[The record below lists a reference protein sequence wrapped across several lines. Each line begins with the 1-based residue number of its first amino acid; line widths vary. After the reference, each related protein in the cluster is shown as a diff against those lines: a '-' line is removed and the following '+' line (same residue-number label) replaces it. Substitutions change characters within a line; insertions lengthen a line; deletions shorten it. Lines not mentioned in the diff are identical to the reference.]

1 MIKCLSIDNIP
12 NVEARVILCVAVM
25 LFVGFLLTRITKKLK
40 LPNVTGYLTA
50 GVLIG
55 PYVLGILSPSM
66 IEGMGFLTDIVP
78 ALIAFGVGKYLK
90 IAKLKKNAKSVLC
103 ITMLECLF
111 AAVIVTLAM
120 KYLFSFSWSFS
131 LLLGVIAAATAPTS
145 TIMTIRQYK
154 AKGRFINILLQVIA
168 IDNAFVIIA
177 FSLACVLVQG
187 AAGSASSLSALD
199 IVLPVIYNILLLGL
213 GVLAGFILNRI
224 ITPTR
229 TIDHMLS
236 LAIAVIF
243 IIAGVG
249 SWLGI
254 SPLLACM
261 VMGMVYVNIGGDK
274 RLFKLVSRF
283 SPPLLLMFFVLSG
296 ARLNL
301 PSLLTAGLIG
311 VAYFAIR
318 IIGKLGGAYLGAVI
332 SKSPKTTRKY
342 LGLALIPQAGV
353 SIGLAALGQ
362 RILPTDAGTLLS
374 TIILSS
380 GLLYEI
386 VGPACAKYAM
396 NKSGVITSTLPVPA
410 IEDDGGILN
419 DARHD
424 EAAGERDD
432 AVTVHEEDLQH
443 MEETVS
449 EDINTTVQ

>member
-1 MIKCLSIDNIP
+1 LGISLSIDQIP
-12 NVEARVILCVAVM
+12 NVEARIILCIAVM
-25 LFVGFLLTRITKKLK
+25 LLVGFLLTRLTKRLK

-55 PYVLGILSPSM
+55 PYALSILSPSM
-66 IEGMGFLTDIVP
+66 MEGMGFLTDIVP

-90 IAKLKKNAKSVLC
+90 IAKLRQNAKSVLS
-103 ITMLECLF
+103 ITILECMLS
-111 AAVIVTLAM
+111 AVIVTLTM
-120 KYLFSFSWSFS
+120 KYLFRLDWAFA

-154 AKGRFINILLQVIA
+154 AKGRFVNILLQVIA

-177 FSLACVLVQG
+177 FSLAAVLVQST
-187 AAGSASSLSALD
+187 AANGSTLSALD
-199 IVLPVIYNILLLGL
+199 IVMPIIYNILLLGL

-224 ITPTR
+224 IVPSR
-229 TIDHMLS
+229 TIDHMLA
-236 LAIAVIF
+236 LAIAIIF
-243 IIAGVG
+243 IIAGIG

-261 VMGMVYVNIGGDK
+261 AMGMVYVNIGGDK

-301 PSLLTAGLIG
+301 PALASAGIMG
-311 VAYFAIR
+311 VAYFIIR
-318 IIGKLGGAYLGAVI
+318 IAGKLGGAWLGATL
-332 SKSPKTTRKY
+332 SKSPKKTRKY

-362 RILPTDAGTLLS
+362 RILPPDAGSLLS

-386 VGPACAKYAM
+386 VGPACAKMAM
-396 NKSGVITSTLPVPA
+396 NKAGVITSAKVQPLL
-410 IEDDGGILN
+410 EDDGGILQEVKAE
-419 DARHD
+419 DLPM
-424 EAAGERDD
+424 
-432 AVTVHEEDLQH
+432 EEDH
-443 MEETVS
+443 TA
-449 EDINTTVQ
+449 VQ

>member
-1 MIKCLSIDNIP
+1 LGINLSIDQIP
-12 NVEARVILCVAVM
+12 NNEARIILCIAVM
-25 LFVGFLLTRITKKLK
+25 LLVGFLLTRITKRLK

-55 PYVLGILSPSM
+55 PYALGILSPSIM
-66 IEGMGFLTDIVP
+66 EGMGFLTDIVP

-90 IAKLKKNAKSVLC
+90 ISKLKQNAKSVLS
-103 ITMLECLF
+103 IAVLECMLS
-111 AAVIVTLAM
+111 AVIVTLSM
-120 KYLFSFSWSFS
+120 KYLFRLDWAFA

-154 AKGRFINILLQVIA
+154 AKGRFVNILLQVIA

-177 FSLACVLVQG
+177 FSLAAVLVQST
-187 AAGSASSLSALD
+187 AGNGSTLSALD
-199 IVLPVIYNILLLGL
+199 IVMPVIYNILLLGL
-213 GVLAGFILNRI
+213 GVFAGFILNRI
-224 ITPTR
+224 IVPSR
-229 TIDHMLS
+229 TIDHMLA
-236 LAIAVIF
+236 LAIAIIF
-243 IIAGVG
+243 IIAGIG
-249 SWLGI
+249 SWMGI

-261 VMGMVYVNIGGDK
+261 AMGMVYVNIGGDK

-301 PSLLTAGLIG
+301 PALASAGVMG

-318 IIGKLGGAYLGAVI
+318 IVGKLGGAWLGATL
-332 SKSPKTTRKY
+332 SKSPKKARKY

-362 RILPTDAGTLLS
+362 RILPPEAGSLLS

-386 VGPACAKYAM
+386 VGPACAKMAM
-396 NKSGVITSTLPVPA
+396 NKAGVITAIKEQPLLEDDSGILHEVKAEELPV
-410 IEDDGGILN
+410 
-419 DARHD
+419 
-424 EAAGERDD
+424 
-432 AVTVHEEDLQH
+432 EEDH
-443 MEETVS
+443 TA
-449 EDINTTVQ
+449 VQ

>member
-1 MIKCLSIDNIP
+1 
-12 NVEARVILCVAVM
+12 M
-25 LFVGFLLTRITKKLK
+25 LLVGFLLTRITKRLK

-55 PYVLGILSPSM
+55 PYALGILSPSIM
-66 IEGMGFLTDIVP
+66 EGMGFLTDIVP

-90 IAKLKKNAKSVLC
+90 ISKLKQNAKSVLS
-103 ITMLECLF
+103 IAVLECMLS
-111 AAVIVTLAM
+111 AVIVTLSM
-120 KYLFSFSWSFS
+120 KYLFRLDWAFA

-154 AKGRFINILLQVIA
+154 AKGRFVNILLQVIA

-177 FSLACVLVQG
+177 FSLAAVLVQST
-187 AAGSASSLSALD
+187 AGNGSTLSALD
-199 IVLPVIYNILLLGL
+199 IVMPVIYNILLLGL
-213 GVLAGFILNRI
+213 GVFAGFILNRI
-224 ITPTR
+224 IVPSR
-229 TIDHMLS
+229 TIDHMLA
-236 LAIAVIF
+236 LAIAIIF
-243 IIAGVG
+243 IIAGIG
-249 SWLGI
+249 SWMGI

-261 VMGMVYVNIGGDK
+261 AMGMVYVNIGGDK

-301 PSLLTAGLIG
+301 PALASAGVMG

-318 IIGKLGGAYLGAVI
+318 IVGKLGGAWLGATL
-332 SKSPKTTRKY
+332 SKSPKKARKY

-362 RILPTDAGTLLS
+362 RILPPEAGSLLS

-386 VGPACAKYAM
+386 VGPACAKMAM
-396 NKSGVITSTLPVPA
+396 NKAGVITAIKEQPLLEDDSGILHEVKAEELPV
-410 IEDDGGILN
+410 
-419 DARHD
+419 
-424 EAAGERDD
+424 
-432 AVTVHEEDLQH
+432 EEDH
-443 MEETVS
+443 TA
-449 EDINTTVQ
+449 VQ

>member
-1 MIKCLSIDNIP
+1 MLCIDNIP

-25 LFVGFLLTRITKKLK
+25 LLVGFLLTRITKKMK

-55 PYVLGILSPSM
+55 PYVLGILSPSI

-90 IAKLKKNAKSVLC
+90 ISKLRKHAKSVLFITFFEC
-103 ITMLECLF
+103 IC
-111 AAVIVTLAM
+111 AAVIVTFSM
-120 KYLFSFSWSFS
+120 KFLFDLSWSFS

-187 AAGSASSLSALD
+187 AAGNTTSLSPID
-199 IVLPVIYNILLLGL
+199 IVLPVLYNILLLGL
-213 GVLAGFILNRI
+213 GILAGFILNRI

-243 IIAGVG
+243 IIAGAG
-249 SWLGI
+249 SWFGI

-261 VMGMVYVNIGGDK
+261 AMGMVYVNIGGDK

-301 PSLLTAGLIG
+301 PALATAGLIG

-318 IIGKLGGAYLGAVI
+318 IVGKLGGAYLGAVI
-332 SKSPKTTRKY
+332 SKSPKSTRKY

-362 RILPTDAGTLLS
+362 RILPADAGILLS

-386 VGPACAKYAM
+386 VGPACAKFAM
-396 NKSGVITSTLPVPA
+396 NKAGVITSSEPLPS
-410 IEDDGGILN
+410 IEEDGGILN
-419 DARHD
+419 EAKHEDVTAEFD
-424 EAAGERDD
+424 EVTQEHED
-432 AVTVHEEDLQH
+432 AVSTDPA
-443 MEETVS
+443 S
-449 EDINTTVQ
+449 EDESTPVL

>member
-1 MIKCLSIDNIP
+1 MGINLSIDQIP
-12 NVEARVILCVAVM
+12 NNEARIILCIAVM
-25 LFVGFLLTRITKKLK
+25 LLVGFLLTRITKRLK

-55 PYVLGILSPSM
+55 PYALGILSPSIM
-66 IEGMGFLTDIVP
+66 EGMGFLTDIVP

-90 IAKLKKNAKSVLC
+90 ISKLKQNAKSVLS
-103 ITMLECLF
+103 IAVLECMLS
-111 AAVIVTLAM
+111 AVIVTLSM
-120 KYLFSFSWSFS
+120 KYLFRLDWAFA

-154 AKGRFINILLQVIA
+154 AKGRFVNILLQVIA

-177 FSLACVLVQG
+177 FSLAAVLVQST
-187 AAGSASSLSALD
+187 AGNGSTLSALD
-199 IVLPVIYNILLLGL
+199 IVMPVIYNILLLGL
-213 GVLAGFILNRI
+213 GVFAGFILNRI
-224 ITPTR
+224 IVPSR
-229 TIDHMLS
+229 TIDHMLA
-236 LAIAVIF
+236 LAIAIIF
-243 IIAGVG
+243 IIAGIG
-249 SWLGI
+249 SWMGI

-261 VMGMVYVNIGGDK
+261 AMGMVYVNIGGDK

-301 PSLLTAGLIG
+301 PALASAGVMG

-318 IIGKLGGAYLGAVI
+318 IVGKLGGAWLGATL
-332 SKSPKTTRKY
+332 SKSPKKARKY

-362 RILPTDAGTLLS
+362 RILPPEAGSLLS

-386 VGPACAKYAM
+386 VGPACAKMAM
-396 NKSGVITSTLPVPA
+396 NKAGVITAIKEQPLLEDDSGILHEVKAEELPV
-410 IEDDGGILN
+410 
-419 DARHD
+419 
-424 EAAGERDD
+424 
-432 AVTVHEEDLQH
+432 EEDH
-443 MEETVS
+443 TA
-449 EDINTTVQ
+449 VQ